1 MLAILIAG
9 GWLMVPI
16 IFCSILGL
24 AIVAERFWSL
34 RSNKITP
41 NGLLSKAITIVQQRQ
56 ISPEV
61 LKQFKLSS
69 PLGQIFAVA
78 LAHYREDVHVIRHA
92 VEDMGRHV
100 VHQLERYLNAL
111 GTIAAISPLLGL
123 LGTVFGMIKVFTAIT
138 VEGVGNGTGLA
149 GGIAEALITTAAGLM
164 VAIPA
169 YIFYRYF
176 ERRVDEY
183 AIELEQQTKQLIDV
197 MVQTAGKSG
206 DNHAV

>member
-1 MLAILIAG
+1 MLELLIAG

-34 RSNKITP
+34 RSDKIIP
-41 NGLLSKAITIVQQRQ
+41 PGLLKKTVSALQQHKMNMQ
-56 ISPEV
+56 T
-61 LKQFKLSS
+61 LKDLKDNS

-78 LAHYREDVHVIRHA
+78 LAHYRAEVDVIRHA
-92 VEDMGRHV
+92 VEDVGRHV
-100 VHQLERYLNAL
+100 VHQLERYLNML

-123 LGTVFGMIKVFTAIT
+123 LGTVFGMIKVFSTIT
-138 VEGVGNGTGLA
+138 LEGVGNGNALA
-149 GGIAEALITTAAGLM
+149 GGIAEALITTAAGLI

-176 ERRVDEY
+176 ERRVDDY
-183 AIELEQQTKQLIDV
+183 AVELELQSKQLIDV
-197 MVQTAGKSG
+197 MVQTAKEQIHG
-206 DNHAV
+206 